1 MSRSSRDP
9 EEQVPASDHARVWET
24 LPAAHRQALVALLAV
39 CLIRQVMTLMPPAPG
54 QEVPH
59 EPSPRR

>member
-9 EEQVPASDHARVWET
+9 EEQGPAPDPARIWET

-39 CLIRQVMTLMPPAPG
+39 CLIRQMMTLMPPAPG

>member
-9 EEQVPASDHARVWET
+9 EEQGPAPVHSRIWET

-39 CLIRQVMTLMPPAPG
+39 CLIRQMMTLMPPAPG

-59 EPSPRR
+59 EPSPGR